1 MLWLKAFHIIFM
13 VTWFAGLFYLPR
25 LFVYHAQTEDESTSA
40 TFKVMERK
48 LMVMTHIGGALTW
61 AFGLALIH
69 ASPWVMATGW
79 LRVKLMFVIALTAY
93 HVWCIY
99 LVKDFAAD
107 RNTRSHKWYRWFNE
121 APALALVVVIILAV
135 TKPF

>member
-25 LFVYHAQTEDESTSA
+25 LFVYHAQTEDEATSA

-61 AFGLALIH
+61 LFGLALIH
-69 ASPWVMATGW
+69 MAPVLMATGW
-79 LRVKLMFVIALTAY
+79 LRVKLMFVLALTAY
-93 HVWCIY
+93 HVWCVY

-121 APALALVVVIILAV
+121 APALALVIVVILAV